1 MHENTLFVLLKFDL
15 SFFFFLHVIGQW
27 QGFFFFFFWGGGYS
41 WGRCGRCKNPKPLQS
56 VRSEIPILTWLGFF
70 FMWRASVSLSKK

>member
-27 QGFFFFFFWGGGYS
+27 QGFFFFFLGGGGCVGGTLGVDVVVVKIPS
-41 WGRCGRCKNPKPLQS
+41 HCNP
-56 VRSEIPILTWLGFF
+56 
-70 FMWRASVSLSKK
+70 

>member
-1 MHENTLFVLLKFDL
+1 MLLVSGKD
-15 SFFFFLHVIGQW
+15 
-27 QGFFFFFFWGGGYS
+27 FFFFFGVGGGGGYS

>member
-27 QGFFFFFFWGGGYS
+27 QGFFFFFLGWGGVGGTLGVDVVAVKIPS
-41 WGRCGRCKNPKPLQS
+41 HCNP
-56 VRSEIPILTWLGFF
+56 
-70 FMWRASVSLSKK
+70 